1 MGHFCCFPCSESPST
16 SVYKQP
22 TVYTVGCLR
31 ISASGLLGLDV
42 VELSM
47 EYVRSGS
54 FNIKLMSLTKKQNT
68 LKGGNPTSC
77 ALLYLVALLHYFPC
91 R

>member
-1 MGHFCCFPCSESPST
+1 MGHFSSFPCSGSPST
-16 SVYKQP
+16 SVFL
-22 TVYTVGCLR
+22 VYTVGCLR
-31 ISASGLLGLDV
+31 LSASDLLV

-47 EYVRSGS
+47 EYVRPGS
-54 FNIKLMSLTKKQNT
+54 FNITLTSLTNSQNT

-77 ALLYLVALLHYFPC
+77 ALLYLVALSHHFPC

>member
-1 MGHFCCFPCSESPST
+1 MGHFSCFPCSESPST

-68 LKGGNPTSC
+68 LKGGKSYIVCSLIPCSS
-77 ALLYLVALLHYFPC
+77 VALFSL
-91 R
+91 